1 MTIAS
6 MMEGRDET
14 VVSCAPTDSV
24 QHAAALLA
32 DKRIGAMPV
41 MDGEAVA
48 GIFSERDL
56 LYCIAKEG
64 AAVLSRAVGEVM
76 TAPAITIERG
86 ENVLAAL
93 SMMSRRRIRHLP
105 VMDGGT
111 MVGFVSIGDLVKFR
125 MDMIEN
131 EAQQMR
137 EYITTA

>member
-6 MMEGRDET
+6 MMEGRDEA
-14 VVSCAPTDSV
+14 VVSCSPTDTV

-32 DKRIGAMPV
+32 EKRIGALPV
-41 MDGEAVA
+41 MDGDAVA
-48 GIFSERDL
+48 GVFSERDL

-64 AAVLSRAVGEVM
+64 AAVLTRNVGEVM

-86 ENVLAAL
+86 ENVLTAL
-93 SMMSRRRIRHLP
+93 SMMTRRRIRHLP
-105 VMDGGT
+105 VMHGDR
-111 MVGFVSIGDLVKFR
+111 MVGFVSIGDLVKYR
-125 MDMIEN
+125 MDMIEA

>member
-6 MMEGRDET
+6 MMEGRDEA
-14 VVSCAPTDSV
+14 VVSCSPTDTV

-32 DKRIGAMPV
+32 EKRIGALPV
-41 MDGEAVA
+41 MDGDAVA
-48 GIFSERDL
+48 GVFSERDL

-64 AAVLSRAVGEVM
+64 AAVLTRNVGEVM

-86 ENVLAAL
+86 ENVLTAL
-93 SMMSRRRIRHLP
+93 SMMTRRRIRHLP
-105 VMDGGT
+105 VMHGGR
-111 MVGFVSIGDLVKFR
+111 MVGFVSIGDLVKYR
-125 MDMIEN
+125 MDMIEA

>member
-6 MMEGRDET
+6 MMEGRDEA
-14 VVSCAPTDSV
+14 VVSCSPTDTV

-32 DKRIGAMPV
+32 EKRIGALPV
-41 MDGEAVA
+41 MDGDAVA
-48 GIFSERDL
+48 GVFSERDL

-64 AAVLSRAVGEVM
+64 AAVLTRNVGEVM

-86 ENVLAAL
+86 ENVLTAL
-93 SMMSRRRIRHLP
+93 SMMTRRRIRHLP
-105 VMDGGT
+105 VMDGGR
-111 MVGFVSIGDLVKFR
+111 MVGFVSIGDLVKYR
-125 MDMIEN
+125 MDMIEA